1 MTTAD
6 ERWPRVRELFD
17 ELVEVPHAEQV
28 EALDRLTGADA
39 PLRPDLE
46 SLLAAERAVGDRFER
61 LPNLPDDFGE
71 LDAVTDPA
79 VGTRIG
85 PYRIAREIGRGGM
98 GAVYE
103 AFRDD
108 DAYTK
113 RVAIKMVPVERVTEP
128 VLRRFHHER
137 QILAR
142 LEHKNI
148 AGLLDGGVTGD
159 GRPWFAMEC
168 IEGERIDHWC
178 DRQHLGVRERLQLIR
193 QVCAAVHYAHQ
204 KLVIHRDLKPSNVL
218 VGPNGT
224 VKLLDFGIAKLV
236 DPEEPDRQLTETGA
250 LPMTTSYASPEQLR
264 GQAVSTAS
272 DIYSLGV
279 LMYELLAGRP
289 PFLFG
294 NLAILEIRRLM
305 LEETPLAP
313 SLVADRHTAPTAG
326 LTRTMA
332 GELDQIVL
340 MALRKEPHRRYASA
354 EQLSDDLARF
364 LVGQPVRAQPDS
376 LGYRARKF
384 AARNRAAVAAVG
396 VIFLTL
402 LGGLAVTL
410 WQVRTSERERARAE
424 LERAKAT
431 QVAAFFS
438 DLFVSASPEQL
449 GRQVTVVEAIEAAIP
464 RIDSAFAD
472 QPGLRAALKGTVGST
487 LYNMGLKTQADPLL
501 RAALAE
507 QEALD
512 SGRTTEPGATAL
524 FNVAMLEQDFGRL
537 GQAESLYR
545 RSMAMYETLPEMT
558 PADIARG
565 WGQVSTLLS
574 SQGRHAEAIELQGR
588 VVDLLRARLPQTDRA
603 LWIAIANYGAALTE
617 LGRLEEGERQFR
629 EAITLTERYRGPE
642 SDDVGGMLQPLAMNL
657 MFAGQLVAAESVARR
672 SYRIARTS
680 RGAANTTTLASLR
693 AVISVLIEQ
702 GRCPEAIPLA
712 RGIIAL
718 RGGEIPDTDPS
729 IGTAYVMLG
738 QCLGMTGDALGGE
751 EAIREGTRLRVAV
764 FPPDHWVMAHTR
776 SLLGEVLARGGK
788 TAEGQQLL
796 DQGYRG
802 LLESLGAENIRTR
815 QSKERLDRWRGTP
828 ARRRA
833 LPAPPAA
840 PTTPN
845 ATPHAFHQG
854 HPAPLATSPS
864 FHFPS
869 HCELDHSC
877 RPG

>member
-1 MTTAD
+1 MTTTND
-6 ERWPRVRELFD
+6 RWPRVRELFD
-17 ELVEVPHAEQV
+17 LLVEAPHTEQLA
-28 EALDRLTGADA
+28 ALERLTGDDA
-39 PLRPDLE
+39 PLRAELE
-46 SLLAAERAVGDRFER
+46 SLLAAERTAGNRFEQ
-61 LPNLPDDFGE
+61 LPDLPDDFGE
-71 LDAVTDPA
+71 ADVEADP
-79 VGTRIG
+79 VEGTRIG

-108 DAYTK
+108 EAYTK
-113 RVAIKMVPVERVTEP
+113 RVAIKMVPAERVTES

-168 IEGERIDHWC
+168 VEGERIDRWC
-178 DRQHLGVRERLQLIR
+178 DRQRLGVRERLQLIR
-193 QVCAAVHYAHQ
+193 QVCAAVQYAHQ
-204 KLVIHRDLKPSNVL
+204 NLVIHRDLKPSNVL

-236 DPEEPDRQLTETGA
+236 DPGEPDHQLTETGA

-264 GQAVSTAS
+264 GEPVGTAS
-272 DIYSLGV
+272 DLYSLGV

-294 NLAILEIRRLM
+294 NLPILEARRRM

-313 SLVADRHTAPTAG
+313 SLVADPQTAPTAG
-326 LTRTMA
+326 LTRTLA

-340 MALRKEPHRRYASA
+340 MALRKEPDRRYASV

-364 LVGQPVRAQPDS
+364 LAGQPVRAQPDS
-376 LGYRARKF
+376 FGYRARKF
-384 AARNRAAVAAVG
+384 AARNRAAVAAVA

-402 LGGLAVTL
+402 VGGLTVTL

-431 QVAAFFS
+431 QVTAFFS
-438 DLFVSASPEQL
+438 DLFVAASPEQL
-449 GRQVTVVEAIEAAIP
+449 GRQVTVVEAIETAIP

-507 QEALD
+507 QAALD

-524 FNVAMLEQDFGRL
+524 YNVAMLEQDFGRL
-537 GQAESLYR
+537 AQAESLYR
-545 RSMAMYETLPEMT
+545 RSMAMYEALPGMT
-558 PADIARG
+558 PAEIARG
-565 WGQVSTLLS
+565 WGMVSTLLS
-574 SQGRHAEAIELQGR
+574 NQGRHAEALALQDR
-588 VVDLLRARLPQTDRA
+588 VVNLLRTRLPRSDRA
-603 LWIAIANYGAALTE
+603 LWIAVANYGAALTE
-617 LGRLEEGERQFR
+617 LGRLEEGERQLR
-629 EAITLTERYRGPE
+629 EAIGMTEQYRGPE

-672 SYRIARTS
+672 SYQITVKN
-680 RGAANTTTLASLR
+680 RGATNTATLASLR

-702 GRCPEAIPLA
+702 NRCPEAIPLA
-712 RGIIAL
+712 RGIIGL
-718 RGGEIPDTDPS
+718 RGGEVPDTDPS
-729 IGTAYVMLG
+729 IGTAYVLLG
-738 QCLGMTGDALGGE
+738 QCLGMTGEAGAGE
-751 EAIREGTRLRVAV
+751 EAIREGTRLREAV

-776 SLLGEVLARGGK
+776 SLLGEVLVRGGK
-788 TAEGQQLL
+788 TIEGEQLL
-796 DQGYRG
+796 EEGYQG
-802 LLESLGAENIRTR
+802 LLAALGPDNVRTR
-815 QSKERLDRWRGTP
+815 QARERLERWRP
-828 ARRRA
+828 
-833 LPAPPAA
+833 A
-840 PTTPN
+840 PTT
-845 ATPHAFHQG
+845 Q
-854 HPAPLATSPS
+854 
-864 FHFPS
+864 
-869 HCELDHSC
+869 
-877 RPG
+877 R